1 MFQRTKICSGL
12 LIAFG
17 SSLLTVAPGAFAQ
30 DTTVQR
36 VEITGSAIR
45 RVDAETAV
53 PVTVIKADELKA
65 QGITSTEQILAS
77 ITASQVSTT
86 TAQVVGNNNGAASF
100 ADIHALG
107 ANKTLVLLNGHRLA
121 NNAFNGGA
129 ADLNMIPFAAVER
142 VEVLRDGASSLY
154 GTDAIAGVINFI
166 TRRDFNG
173 GNISIGMLAP
183 VPACVCP
190 ARCGPA

>member
-65 QGITSTEQILAS
+65 QGIPSAEQILAS
-77 ITASQVSTT
+77 ISAAQVTTT

-100 ADIHALG
+100 ADIHGLG
-107 ANKTLVLLNGHRLA
+107 
-121 NNAFNGGA
+121 F
-129 ADLNMIPFAAVER
+129 
-142 VEVLRDGASSLY
+142 S
-154 GTDAIAGVINFI
+154 
-166 TRRDFNG
+166 
-173 GNISIGMLAP
+173 
-183 VPACVCP
+183 
-190 ARCGPA
+190 